1 MTGELKVATV
11 SRPVAETVA
20 SFTDALAER
29 GIQVFATIDHGAGA
43 TQVGLELGDEVV
55 IIFGNPAVGTKLMQA
70 DREVGIEL
78 PLRILVWSES
88 GTTRVGYSDPHE
100 LAARYDLASAS
111 AVLDGLSG
119 LLEQLV
125 AAVA

>member
-1 MTGELKVATV
+1 MGADLKVAVV
-11 SRPVAETVA
+11 SRDVAGTVA
-20 SFTDALAER
+20 AFTQALEDR

-70 DREVGIEL
+70 DREVGLEL
-78 PLRILVWSES
+78 PLRVLVWSE
-88 GTTRVGYSDPHE
+88 GGETRVGYSDPHE
-100 LAARYDLASAS
+100 LANRYDLASAS
-111 AVLDGLSG
+111 AVLDGLAN